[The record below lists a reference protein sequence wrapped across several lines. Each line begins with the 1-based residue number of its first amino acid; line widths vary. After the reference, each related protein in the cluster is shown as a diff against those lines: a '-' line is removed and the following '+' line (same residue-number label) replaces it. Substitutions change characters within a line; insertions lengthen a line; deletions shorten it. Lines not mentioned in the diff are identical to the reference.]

1 MRKQMTIIQRL
12 LCGVFLSSISFMAT
26 ADEAL
31 TFSLNRLEDGKV
43 VKVTEKSFAD
53 KYLLMAVGF
62 TGCPDICPT
71 TMLDMRGALAELD
84 KTPEKA
90 AQLQPLFITIDPT
103 SDTLKDITEYAAY
116 FDPRIVGLRADDF
129 KTLDNVVNQLHA
141 SYGYT
146 FNNKAVLPPNLPKG
160 YTVSH
165 SIYLYLYS
173 PERKLLDV
181 FPYNMEGKV
190 LAKNISKYL
199 K

>member
-1 MRKQMTIIQRL
+1 MRKKMTTMQRL
-12 LCGVFLSSISFMAT
+12 LCSVLLSGMSFMAI
-26 ADEAL
+26 ADDAL
-31 TFSLNRLEDGKV
+31 TFSLNRLKNGES
-43 VKVTEKSFAD
+43 VKVTEKSFKD

-71 TMLDMRGALAELD
+71 TMLDMSGALAELD
-84 KTPEKA
+84 KTPEKVV
-90 AQLQPLFITIDPT
+90 QLQPLFITIDPT

-116 FDPRIVGLRADDF
+116 FDPRIIGLRADDF
-129 KTLDNVVNQLHA
+129 KTLDNVVEQLHA

-146 FNNKAVLPPNLPKG
+146 FDNKAVFPPDLPKG

-190 LAKNISKYL
+190 LAKNIAKYI